1 MAHTHAWQVNI
12 LTTGS
17 ICEIQICPA
26 GTIVWLAL
34 INETHVR
41 FFTVREVSFFMKHHP
56 VQRKPICIG
65 FFITEEHFMNNA
77 FYMSREELLQ
87 TAGTDPERGLSESQ
101 VQASRQKY
109 GANTFVRTSTESML
123 KRIWDASTEPML
135 LMLLFAAIIT
145 LAVNITRY
153 FTGGEYNFLECA
165 GIFAAIFLSVAITIV
180 TEGKSAR
187 AFEAL
192 NKINEDTL
200 IKVLRGGEPQ
210 LIPQKDIVIG
220 DILLIETGDKIVAD
234 GRLISGND
242 LSADESALT
251 GESLPVKKDATFTC
265 QENTPVAERACM
277 LYSGCFVSGGSGTML
292 VTGVGND
299 TEFGQIAQELS
310 SIEKNTT
317 PLQEKLDRLG
327 KGITILG
334 SSAAAIVFLIQII
347 QFVMNHTISL
357 DTVSEA
363 FITSIVLIVAAVP
376 EGLPTIVAVSLA
388 LNIIKMSRENAL
400 VKKMIACETI
410 GCVNIICSDKTGTL
424 TENKMTVQ
432 KIYAGGR
439 LLDPEDLAFPAKT
452 PAEASLQPEETRTAR
467 EADAPVAVAAA
478 SDSPD
483 PRIAS
488 APADAPSA
496 IDRET
501 ARALLRNYCI
511 NSNAD
516 ITWED
521 GSWTFIGNP
530 TECALLAAAHKAG
543 SDYQQLRKEAD
554 IVRIFPFSSQNKD
567 MSTIVNEDGR
577 LMLYTKGNPE
587 KILSLCSNVPAEET
601 AHIQKLMENFQD
613 KAGRLLAFAHKELAC
628 FNGEKQ
634 QELEQDLHYD
644 GFVAI
649 SDPLSPD
656 VYDSIRDC
664 RRAGIEVKMLTG
676 DNIRTAR
683 AIAEELHMLQDGHL
697 AVEAAEIESM
707 SDEELKK
714 ALPKISVIAR
724 STPLIKMRVVKLL
737 KEEKNVVAVTGDGIN
752 DAPAIKNADVGI
764 AMGIAGTEVT
774 KEASDMVLLN
784 DSFSTIIKAV
794 QWGRGIYENFK
805 RFIQFQLTV
814 NVSSVVVVIASILA
828 GFPAPFTALE
838 LLWINIIMDGPPALT
853 LGLEPIRE
861 DLLKHPPTKRNANII
876 SRKMLIRIFANGI
889 FISIV
894 FMLQH
899 FTNFLG
905 ATQKEEATVLF
916 TLFVLFQL
924 FNAFNCRELDDT
936 PMFKNLLNNKL
947 MLGVFLIVLVLQ
959 LLITQVGTAVFETAP
974 LSAAMWGKMLLTAGS
989 VVVINE
995 IWKGLAYVFSSL
1007 QDQNRN

>member
-56 VQRKPICIG
+56 VQGKPICIG

-109 GANTFVRTSTESML
+109 GANTFVRTGTESML

-180 TEGKSAR
+180 TEGKSAK

-310 SIEKNTT
+310 SIEKTTT

-347 QFVMNHTISL
+347 QFAMNHTISL

-439 LLDPEDLAFPAKT
+439 LLDPEALAFPAKT

-478 SDSPD
+478 SDS
-483 PRIAS
+483 RIAS

-587 KILSLCSNVPAEET
+587 KILSLCSNVSAEET

-697 AVEAAEIESM
+697 AVEASEIESM

-724 STPLIKMRVVKLL
+724 STPLIKMRVVKVL

-774 KEASDMVLLN
+774 KEASDMVLLD

-905 ATQKEEATVLF
+905 ATQAEAATVLF

-936 PMFKNLLNNKL
+936 PMFKNLLKNKL

-959 LLITQVGTAVFETAP
+959 ILITQVGTAVFETTP
-974 LSAAMWGKMLLTAGS
+974 LSAAMWGKMLLTAFS

-995 IWKGLAYVFSSL
+995 ICKGVKHIVKK
-1007 QDQNRN
+1007 

>member
-1 MAHTHAWQVNI
+1 
-12 LTTGS
+12 
-17 ICEIQICPA
+17 
-26 GTIVWLAL
+26 
-34 INETHVR
+34 
-41 FFTVREVSFFMKHHP
+41 
-56 VQRKPICIG
+56 
-65 FFITEEHFMNNA
+65 MNNA

-87 TAGTDPERGLSESQ
+87 ATGTDPKHGLSESQ

-109 GANTFVRTSTESML
+109 GANTFVRTGTESML

-135 LMLLFAAIIT
+135 LMLIFAAIIT

-180 TEGKSAR
+180 TEGKSAK

-192 NKINEDTL
+192 SKINEDTL
-200 IKVLRGGEPQ
+200 IKVLRDGEPQ

-242 LSADESALT
+242 LSTDESALT
-251 GESLPVKKDATFTC
+251 GESLPVKKDATFIC
-265 QENTPVAERACM
+265 QENTPVAERVCM

-310 SIEKNTT
+310 SIEKTTT

-347 QFVMNHTISL
+347 QFAMNHTISL

-452 PAEASLQPEETRTAR
+452 PAEASSQPKE
-467 EADAPVAVAAA
+467 
-478 SDSPD
+478 
-483 PRIAS
+483 
-488 APADAPSA
+488 
-496 IDRET
+496 
-501 ARALLRNYCI
+501 ARALLRNFCI
-511 NSNAD
+511 NSSAD
-516 ITWED
+516 ITRED

-530 TECALLAAAHKAG
+530 TECALLAAARKAG
-543 SDYQQLRKEAD
+543 SDYQQLRKESD
-554 IVRIFPFSSQNKD
+554 IVRVFPFSSQNKD

-587 KILSLCSNVPAEET
+587 KILSLCSNVSAEET

-613 KAGRLLAFAHKELAC
+613 KAGRLLTFAHKELAC

-644 GFVAI
+644 GFVVI

-774 KEASDMVLLN
+774 KEASDMVLLD

-828 GFPAPFTALE
+828 GFPTPFTALE

-905 ATQKEEATVLF
+905 AAQTEEATVLF

-959 LLITQVGTAVFETAP
+959 ILITQVGTAVFETTP

-1007 QDQNRN
+1007 QDQNRS